1 MLVAEAPP
9 ALSARHALRIGG
21 PALRH
26 LRVDLKL
33 RVASLDVAGAVA
45 REARKQISTLFDTA
59 TGGVDKEGWALGEN
73 PSGADV
79 AVALANVPHLESIAA
94 IDLREIAP
102 DSSDQ
107 PWPQTLKRNELA
119 RLEKDGV
126 RIEFE
131 TIEVLA

>member
-1 MLVAEAPP
+1 VADAPP
-9 ALSARHALRIGG
+9 ALSARHALRLGG
-21 PALRH
+21 PALRR

-33 RVASLDVAGAVA
+33 RVASLEVAGAVA
-45 REARKQISTLFDTA
+45 REARKQISALFDTA
-59 TGGVDKEGWALGEN
+59 TGGADKEGWTLGES

-79 AVALANVPHLESIAA
+79 AVALANVAHLESVATV
-94 IDLREIAP
+94 DLREIVP
-102 DSSDQ
+102 GGGDQ

-126 RIEFE
+126 RIDFE